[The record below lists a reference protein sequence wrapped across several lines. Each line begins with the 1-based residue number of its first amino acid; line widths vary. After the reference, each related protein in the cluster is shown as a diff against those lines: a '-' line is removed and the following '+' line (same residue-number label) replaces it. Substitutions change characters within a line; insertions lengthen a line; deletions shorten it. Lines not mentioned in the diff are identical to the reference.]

1 MSELIPYA
9 VHYLFDGV
17 RQHFFKMAVHFS
29 DVEAIHSASAHA
41 YPESGR
47 KIAEH
52 ATLEAARIKARE
64 LCITQIRWNVSI

>member
-1 MSELIPYA
+1 MPCN
-9 VHYLFDGV
+9 LFDGV

-29 DVEAIHSASAHA
+29 DVDAIHSASVHA

-52 ATLEAARIKARE
+52 ATLEAARIKARQ
-64 LCITQIRWNVSI
+64 LGITQIRWNVSI